1 MWWRL
6 ETMETIAGKEQGKKK
21 GQPGILRVLEERSW
35 VRKKWLSTSNVNID
49 NWYRIINV
57 EMAQQL
63 RRQMRKAE
71 TGEHTIKALT
81 KETEE
86 MWEKLR
92 MGKKLSFKKNLK
104 CSQVIFYFENPKT
117 KRQPNETLFN
127 DYKVKSVLSREHFQ
141 NELTFW
147 QHPDAHPNCVRR
159 GGGGGGGTGEIISC
173 LTTHNGEGRQRKTGH
188 LTSDKL

>member
-1 MWWRL
+1 MSRTKRVTLYNMRQREKTERKEVEMSEGGVKKADRSMWWRL

-127 DYKVKSVLSREHFQ
+127 DYK
-141 NELTFW
+141 
-147 QHPDAHPNCVRR
+147 
-159 GGGGGGGTGEIISC
+159 
-173 LTTHNGEGRQRKTGH
+173 
-188 LTSDKL
+188 